1 MELHEIEG
9 EDVVKFYYNPQ
20 PDLGAES
27 YEGLQSLVLP
37 LGSEDR
43 IWPLKDCEVG
53 AVALCLGS

>member
-1 MELHEIEG
+1 M
-9 EDVVKFYYNPQ
+9 VKFYYNPQ